1 MVSMRVVKT
10 STSPVASDSANRD
23 ARAFGSPDPVALHD
37 DDFFGPV
44 GQRLEAGQELVGVLR
59 DAEEP
64 LLQLACD
71 DHRAAAPAAA
81 VNDLLVGQHRV
92 VDRTPV
98 DGRALAV
105 GETALEHLQEDP
117 LVELVVVR
125 QAGRDLALPGV
136 ADAEALQLP
145 LHVGDVVERRL
156 LGVGAGLDRGVLR
169 RQTEGV
175 PTERMQHV
183 EAAHPLGPRH
193 DVADDVI
200 ADVTDVRVP

>member
-10 STSPVASDSANRD
+10 STARRRIRQREPD
-23 ARAFGSPDPVALHD
+23 ARALGSSDPVALHD
-37 DDFFGPV
+37 DDLLRPV
-44 GQRLEAGQELVGVLR
+44 LQRLEAVQELVGVLR

-64 LLQLACD
+64 LLQIAGD
-71 DHRAAAPAAA
+71 DHRSAPPAAA
-81 VNDLLVGQHRV
+81 VNHLLVGQHRV

-98 DGRALAV
+98 DGRTLAV
-105 GETALEHLQEDP
+105 GETALEHLEEDP
-117 LVELVVVR
+117 LVELVVIR

-136 ADAEALQLP
+136 ADAEPLQLP
-145 LHVGDVVERRL
+145 FHVGDVVERRL
-156 LGVGAGLDRGVLR
+156 LGMGAGLDRGVLG

-193 DVADDVI
+193 DVADDVV